1 MITFSAAPTTSIT
14 ALSECHRCSETDI
27 EQPDAPMA
35 ADLTGVSTQ
44 DARLARTLRLAKAYQ
59 LYFSPTC
66 YAVSPDD
73 RIVPCLPCKKVYR
86 VHYSNY
92 AAAVSYHAHT
102 SSDGTPPASAIIN
115 TANRTWLQ
123 VAYNTTA
130 RAYQYTCGSC
140 AKIMTYEKRVESAA
154 LAFHLGEY
162 CVRPDPVFP
171 APEPLTEE
179 ILQNS
184 KTASAMAKE
193 QEYIRTTLATTIN
206 GSDALANINAH
217 NATPATP
224 VIITTPPATN
234 RPHDDGEDAPQQTKR
249 TPPPRAGSPQL
260 PASMESRSITPED
273 GMDQSKHIAS
283 TNVQQVS
290 APPDDPTD
298 RILVGKPPPIII
310 DDTWDSDYF
319 DRYERYNTG
328 LTHSLECKL
337 AGRGDSLILR
347 CKNYT
352 DYNVLLSNLRRNN
365 EPFTTQTPKH
375 EKSTRLVATRLPI
388 GISSDRVMSELQAK
402 NTKISAA
409 YRITAPD
416 REKGGTKSLTAV
428 VCTFPPG
435 TPLHAVSS
443 AAPTIAGCAVRW
455 HPFDT
460 KGEPVQCFRCQDF
473 NHTSCNCNRLEQCR
487 RCSRHHASKNCDTP
501 TEVRCANCGE
511 SHPTNYRGCGYY
523 KHIKQTNVSK
533 RAATIKPPHPS
544 PPLPCLLYTSPSP
557 RD

>member
-1 MITFSAAPTTSIT
+1 M
-14 ALSECHRCSETDI
+14 
-27 EQPDAPMA
+27 
-35 ADLTGVSTQ
+35 
-44 DARLARTLRLAKAYQ
+44 
-59 LYFSPTC
+59 
-66 YAVSPDD
+66 
-73 RIVPCLPCKKVYR
+73 
-86 VHYSNY
+86 
-92 AAAVSYHAHT
+92 
-102 SSDGTPPASAIIN
+102 
-115 TANRTWLQ
+115 
-123 VAYNTTA
+123 
-130 RAYQYTCGSC
+130 
-140 AKIMTYEKRVESAA
+140 
-154 LAFHLGEY
+154 
-162 CVRPDPVFP
+162 
-171 APEPLTEE
+171 
-179 ILQNS
+179 
-184 KTASAMAKE
+184 
-193 QEYIRTTLATTIN
+193 
-206 GSDALANINAH
+206 
-217 NATPATP
+217 
-224 VIITTPPATN
+224 
-234 RPHDDGEDAPQQTKR
+234 
-249 TPPPRAGSPQL
+249 
-260 PASMESRSITPED
+260 
-273 GMDQSKHIAS
+273 
-283 TNVQQVS
+283 S
-290 APPDDPTD
+290 APLDDPTD

-328 LTHSLECKL
+328 LTYSLECKL

-388 GISSDRVMSELQAK
+388 GISTDRVMSELQAK
-402 NTKISAA
+402 NTKISAS

-473 NHTSCNCNRLEQCR
+473 NHTSRNCNRLEKCR

-544 PPLPCLLYTSPSP
+544 PLLPVASNPKTEPTLARTPLSRRPSPQSMTPQTTADGPGSPPAKMTSPPLPAVRWAPRRAPASKSRPPPAPRPARQQPWWKSTQAQKDLQDIEARQHVTEQKTLTASSPPPPPLSPENYPSLPSRPPAHAPQRPQTRDTVQSVLAQISSLSQIIPIRSLPPSTLIKAVCELLQATLSAPSP
-557 RD
+557 THELQAVTKFITYLSL